1 MPNIDIDSLWL
12 GPCSASVMEFL
23 IVLVRFLVL
32 VWGPDPPIFCLTF
45 IFNPSFI
52 NCDVKCC
59 IAPPGPE
66 LGVVAGEDMGVVIV
80 DPDVTEDSVGLA
92 IGGIT
97 LIIGGY
103 DKNKNYY

>member
-1 MPNIDIDSLWL
+1 MPNIDIASLWL
-12 GPCSASVMEFL
+12 GPCSFSVMEFL

-66 LGVVAGEDMGVVIV
+66 LGVVAGEDMGVVMV
-80 DPDVTEDSVGLA
+80 DPEVIEDSVGLA

-103 DKNKNYY
+103 KHKNQH